1 MKQRLKT
8 EGHEAAQPHPS
19 YMALH
24 GHNQHLQHWAD
35 KQQGIPN
42 PAFGRNN

>member
-19 YMALH
+19 CLALH
-24 GHNQHLQHWAD
+24 GQNQHLQHWAD
-35 KQQGIPN
+35 QQQETPD
-42 PAFGRNN
+42 PTFGRKK